1 MSIAGYLQ
9 FLKSM
14 GHRVVQVAGTTW
26 FDAAPRVFMPV
37 PFDHEI
43 DPQIFDWKALFAHGC
58 TAARCLVPPPFGK
71 PSYLL
76 VVEDAAYDL
85 PNLDSKARNQTRRG
99 LEACLVRNVNF
110 AELATQ
116 GVALQR
122 DTLIRQGR
130 RIRQDLEQ
138 YWLRYFTHAAQADGA
153 IAWGAFREDR
163 LAAYLIAFK
172 VADTAHI
179 VIVRSA
185 AAQLRHY
192 PNNALLFTFIQH
204 MLHSGGVRRVSIG
217 FEPLQANVGSLDRF
231 KEGLGFQHLPVQQ
244 YVRLAPPL
252 STLLRKPLLT
262 GSIACLRMLSR
273 SETANKVAG
282 LLQWYA
288 DQRT

>member
-1 MSIAGYLQ
+1 VSIDGYTQ
-9 FLKSM
+9 FLTSM
-14 GHRVVQVAGTTW
+14 GHRVVLVAGITW

-37 PFDHEI
+37 PFDREI
-43 DPQIFDWKALFAHGC
+43 DPQTFDWKALFAHGC

-71 PSYLL
+71 PSYVL
-76 VVEDAAYDL
+76 VVEDPAYDL
-85 PNLDSKARNQTRRG
+85 RNLDSKARNQTRRG
-99 LEACLVRNVNF
+99 LEACVVRNVNF

-122 DTLIRQGR
+122 DTLTRQGR
-130 RIRQDLEQ
+130 RIPRDLDR
-138 YWLRYFTHAAQADGA
+138 YWSRYFLHAAQAEGA
-153 IAWGAFREDR
+153 MAWAAFRDDT
-163 LAAYLIAFK
+163 LAAYLIAFQ
-172 VADTAHI
+172 VSDTAHI

-204 MLHSGGVRRVSIG
+204 MLRSGAVRRVSIG
-217 FEPLQANVGSLDRF
+217 FEPLQTDVGSLDRF
-231 KEGLGFQHLPVQQ
+231 KEGLGFRRLPVHQ

-252 STLLRKPLLT
+252 PTLLREPLLT
-262 GSIACLRMLSR
+262 GSIACLRMLPR

-288 DQRT
+288 NQRT